1 MAVPTGGLVN
11 ILLGN
16 GDGSFQSP
24 MNTGL
29 GTSATYVESG
39 DFNMDGRVDLIAT
52 GSSNTYLLAGNGNGT
67 FQSPKSIGGPGIALR
82 AADLNNDGKL
92 DLLILSGQSF
102 QVLLG
107 NGDGTFQPPK
117 TFGQGTTYS
126 EMVLKDFNGD
136 GKLDV
141 AAMNNGGNVSVFAG
155 KGDGS
160 FEPRVTYIVGAPG
173 SHLANG
179 DVNNDGAVDLVV
191 SRPAPYSDLV
201 LVLNRRGI
209 SSAMAS
215 SPNPSTANQPV
226 TLTATMSASVRGSG
240 TPTGTVMFKEGTTIL
255 GTAALN
261 NGKANLTVSFKAGTH
276 KIKPIYSGDTNFNTF
291 TGQALTQTVNP

>member
-1 MAVPTGGLVN
+1 
-11 ILLGN
+11 
-16 GDGSFQSP
+16 

-39 DFNMDGRVDLIAT
+39 DFNMDGSVDLIAT

-82 AADLNNDGKL
+82 AADLNNEGKL

-141 AAMNNGGNVSVFAG
+141 VAMNNGNVSVFAG

-160 FEPRVTYIVGAPG
+160 FEPQVTYIIGGPDLAPCKWRREQRWCSG
-173 SHLANG
+173 P
-179 DVNNDGAVDLVV
+179 
-191 SRPAPYSDLV
+191 SRF
-201 LVLNRRGI
+201 
-209 SSAMAS
+209 
-215 SPNPSTANQPV
+215 PSC
-226 TLTATMSASVRGSG
+226 SV
-240 TPTGTVMFKEGTTIL
+240 
-255 GTAALN
+255 
-261 NGKANLTVSFKAGTH
+261 
-276 KIKPIYSGDTNFNTF
+276 
-291 TGQALTQTVNP
+291 